1 MGPGTGRLR
10 SQTLRREGAKAGPPL
25 GHGPGRENTGKS
37 TNRWRRSLWT
47 QVPSMPACEY
57 LCPTYKGPDYDEV
70 VKLKGTFLNPVL
82 VTHFSQP
89 LLIHDGHMQWLFDHT
104 GKRYLDLFGGIVTV
118 SVGHCHPKVLA
129 AATEQLNKLWHTT
142 NIYLHPK
149 IHEYAQR
156 LAEKLPADLNV
167 VYFVNSGSE
176 ANDLAMMMARLYTGN
191 FDIIS
196 LRNSYHGASPYT
208 AGLTAQGTWKYNFAN
223 GFGIHNAIN
232 PDPYRGLWGGH
243 RDSPV
248 QSVRSNESEVVDGVC
263 SSTQKYIDQLQEV
276 LMYSLPKGKLAA
288 FFAESIQGVG
298 GTVQYPLGY
307 LKKAFELVRSHGG
320 LCVSDE
326 VQTGF
331 GRTGEHFWGFE
342 GHGVVPDIV
351 TMAKGMGNG
360 FPIAAV
366 VTTSA
371 VAKTMSQALHFNT
384 FGGNPVASAVGVSV
398 LEDSTSSFP
407 ITVSQDSISSFT
419 ITVSQDS
426 TSSFTITVSQDSTSS
441 FTITVSQD
449 STISPTFTDYQDI
462 TSSLT
467 VCDYMVLEEE
477 KTQEKALEVGTYF
490 LHSLAKLREEYPVVG
505 DVRGKGL
512 MIGMEMVQDSTSR
525 TPLSPHL
532 MMQIWDTC
540 KDHGV
545 LLGKGGFHGNVFRI
559 KPPMC
564 INRDDVDFTVT
575 VLRQALQP
583 TNLL

>member
-1 MGPGTGRLR
+1 MKSLWSFLWTR
-10 SQTLRREGAKAGPPL
+10 SSVR
-25 GHGPGRENTGKS
+25 HD
-37 TNRWRRSLWT
+37 RWRRSLWT

-398 LEDSTSSFP
+398 LE
-407 ITVSQDSISSFT
+407 
-419 ITVSQDS
+419 
-426 TSSFTITVSQDSTSS
+426 
-441 FTITVSQD
+441 
-449 STISPTFTDYQDI
+449 
-462 TSSLT
+462 
-467 VCDYMVLEEE
+467 VLEEE